1 MTAPETADSSP
12 TPERRFAEAPVPA
25 MRHGVVVACT
35 RGDGRWLLVR
45 RADGLERAPGRVGF
59 PGGVIEPG
67 ESQQQ
72 AVVREMAEELNLTVT
87 PTAKFW
93 ERPGDVPGFFLHGWL
108 ADVEDFGALR
118 PDPAEVAEVLW
129 LTGPQAIAH
138 PLAFKGNASYIA
150 ALESHTAL
158 R

>member
-1 MTAPETADSSP
+1 
-12 TPERRFAEAPVPA
+12 
-25 MRHGVVVACT
+25 MRHGVVV
-35 RGDGRWLLVR
+35 
-45 RADGLERAPGRVGF
+45 
-59 PGGVIEPG
+59 EPG
-67 ESQQQ
+67 ESEQQ

-87 PTAKFW
+87 PAARFW

-108 ADVEDFGALR
+108 AEVEDFCTLR

-129 LTGPQAIAH
+129 LTGPEAITH

-150 ALESHTAL
+150 ALQAHCAL